1 MYHVKTAEGFMQRSM
16 MSEKMYLVVDGLRHV
31 NKLSTKM
38 CSGGKGR
45 HKTNL
50 PWQQAGY
57 IYGREILNFNSKS

>member
-38 CSGGKGR
+38 CSGGRGDTKQIFRDNRQDTFMGER
-45 HKTNL
+45 
-50 PWQQAGY
+50 
-57 IYGREILNFNSKS
+57 S